1 MEEHLS
7 CIKTAKERYEK
18 WCSWDGFDRETKE
31 EVRSLVSWDEIYD
44 RFRSDLTFGTGGLRG
59 TMGAGTNRI
68 NVYTVRK
75 ATMGL
80 ANYLLKH
87 ADAYSEASVVI
98 AYDSRNNSRFFA
110 ENTAQ
115 ILSKKGIKSYLFEKI
130 TPTPVLSY
138 AVRRLKCRAGIV
150 ITASHNPKEYNG
162 YKVYDETGCQI
173 TQKAADEIY
182 AEIQHVNLYK
192 DIVLSPKDTI
202 AELITYLDDEVLEGF
217 LEEVKKQSVFVNS
230 EAKADLKISYTPLH
244 GTGFLPV
251 TKILNRDGFK
261 NVHVVE
267 LQATEDGNFP
277 TVKSPNPEERGALEM
292 AIQQAAVRNDDI
304 VLGTDP
310 DCDRVG
316 VAVWHRGKYQ
326 LISGNQIGALL
337 IDFLL
342 QVHKPTKRNHAI
354 VKTIVTNDLGAEIAK
369 KNGLVVINTLTG
381 FKYIG
386 EQINHFLETGAYSFF
401 MGYEESFG
409 YLIGT
414 HARDKDAVVS
424 SMLICEMAAYAKNIG
439 ITLID
444 WIERIYFDYGYY
456 LDDLET
462 FTLKGEVGEEKIL
475 EIMNGLRQNPYK
487 CLPRASCVMD
497 YKNGIDG
504 LPSSNV
510 IKLYF
515 PDRSWVA
522 VRPSGTEPKVK
533 FYYSAYGQNKN
544 QAESRLAEL
553 KDRVQEVL
561 RLSKF

>member
-261 NVHVVE
+261 SVHVVE

-487 CLPRASCVMD
+487 CFPRASCVMD

>member
-7 CIKTAKERYEK
+7 YIKTAKERYEK

-487 CLPRASCVMD
+487 CFPRASCVMD

>member
-7 CIKTAKERYEK
+7 YIKTAKERYEK

-68 NVYTVRK
+68 NVYTVPK

-202 AELITYLDDEVLEGF
+202 TELITYLDDEVLEGF

-342 QVHKPTKRNHAI
+342 QVHKPTERNHAI

-487 CLPRASCVMD
+487 CFPRASCVID

>member
-7 CIKTAKERYEK
+7 YIKTAKERYEK

-202 AELITYLDDEVLEGF
+202 TELITYLDDEVLEGF

-342 QVHKPTKRNHAI
+342 QVHKPTERNHAI

-487 CLPRASCVMD
+487 CFPRASCVID

>member
-202 AELITYLDDEVLEGF
+202 TELITYLDDEVLEGF

-487 CLPRASCVMD
+487 CFPRASCVMD

-544 QAESRLAEL
+544 QAESRLAAL

>member
-202 AELITYLDDEVLEGF
+202 TELITYLDDEVLEGF

-487 CLPRASCVMD
+487 CFPRASCVMD

-522 VRPSGTEPKVK
+522 VRPSGTEAKVK

>member
-202 AELITYLDDEVLEGF
+202 TELITYLDDEVLEGF

-386 EQINHFLETGAYSFF
+386 EQISHFLETGAYSFF

-487 CLPRASCVMD
+487 CFPRASCVMD

>member
-7 CIKTAKERYEK
+7 YIKTAKERYEK

-202 AELITYLDDEVLEGF
+202 TELITYLDDEVLEGF

-342 QVHKPTKRNHAI
+342 QVHKPTERNHAI

-475 EIMNGLRQNPYK
+475 EIVNGLRQNPYK
-487 CLPRASCVMD
+487 CFPRASCVID

>member
-202 AELITYLDDEVLEGF
+202 TELITYLDDEVLEGF

-342 QVHKPTKRNHAI
+342 QVYKPTKRNHAI

-487 CLPRASCVMD
+487 CFPRASCVMD

>member
-7 CIKTAKERYEK
+7 YIKTAKERYEK

-202 AELITYLDDEVLEGF
+202 TELITYLDDEVLEGF

-342 QVHKPTKRNHAI
+342 QVHKPTERNHAI

-401 MGYEESFG
+401 MGW
-409 YLIGT
+409 
-414 HARDKDAVVS
+414 
-424 SMLICEMAAYAKNIG
+424 N
-439 ITLID
+439 
-444 WIERIYFDYGYY
+444 
-456 LDDLET
+456 
-462 FTLKGEVGEEKIL
+462 
-475 EIMNGLRQNPYK
+475 
-487 CLPRASCVMD
+487 SC
-497 YKNGIDG
+497 
-504 LPSSNV
+504 
-510 IKLYF
+510 
-515 PDRSWVA
+515 A
-522 VRPSGTEPKVK
+522 
-533 FYYSAYGQNKN
+533 
-544 QAESRLAEL
+544 
-553 KDRVQEVL
+553 
-561 RLSKF
+561 

>member
-44 RFRSDLTFGTGGLRG
+44 RFRSDLTFGTGGLSG

-202 AELITYLDDEVLEGF
+202 TELITYLDDEVLEGF

-487 CLPRASCVMD
+487 CFPRASCVMD

>member
-7 CIKTAKERYEK
+7 YIKTAKERYEK

-202 AELITYLDDEVLEGF
+202 TELITYLDDEVLEGF

-342 QVHKPTKRNHAI
+342 QVHKPTERNHAI

-456 LDDLET
+456 LNDLET

-487 CLPRASCVMD
+487 CFPRASCVID

>member
-202 AELITYLDDEVLEGF
+202 TELITYLDDEVLEGF

-369 KNGLVVINTLTG
+369 KNGLVVITTLTG

-487 CLPRASCVMD
+487 CFPRASCVMD

>member
-202 AELITYLDDEVLEGF
+202 TELITYLDDEVLEGF

-424 SMLICEMAAYAKNIG
+424 SMLICDMAAYAKNIG

-487 CLPRASCVMD
+487 CCPRASCVMD

-544 QAESRLAEL
+544 RAESRLAEL

>member
-87 ADAYSEASVVI
+87 ADAYSDASVVI
-98 AYDSRNNSRFFA
+98 AYDPRNNSRFFA

-202 AELITYLDDEVLEGF
+202 TELITYLDDEVLEGF

-354 VKTIVTNDLGAEIAK
+354 VKTIVTNDLGAGIAK

-487 CLPRASCVMD
+487 CFPRASCVMD

-522 VRPSGTEPKVK
+522 VRASGTEPKVK

>member
-202 AELITYLDDEVLEGF
+202 TELITYLDDEVLEGF

-487 CLPRASCVMD
+487 CFPRASCVMV

>member
-202 AELITYLDDEVLEGF
+202 TELITYLDDEVLEGF

-487 CLPRASCVMD
+487 CFPRASCVMD

-553 KDRVQEVL
+553 KDRV
-561 RLSKF
+561 

>member
-7 CIKTAKERYEK
+7 YIKTAKERYEK

-202 AELITYLDDEVLEGF
+202 TELITYLDDEVLEGF

-230 EAKADLKISYTPLH
+230 EAKADLNISYTPLH

-342 QVHKPTKRNHAI
+342 QVHKPTERNHAI

-487 CLPRASCVMD
+487 CFPRASCVID

>member
-87 ADAYSEASVVI
+87 AEAYSEASVVI

-202 AELITYLDDEVLEGF
+202 TELITYLDDEVLEGF

-487 CLPRASCVMD
+487 CFPRASCVMD

>member
-18 WCSWDGFDRETKE
+18 WCSWDGFDRGTKE

-59 TMGAGTNRI
+59 IMGAGTNRI

-75 ATMGL
+75 ATVGL

-87 ADAYSEASVVI
+87 TDASSEASVVI

-138 AVRRLKCRAGIV
+138 AVRRLKCSAGIV

-182 AEIQHVNLYK
+182 AEIQHVDLYK
-192 DIVLSPKDTI
+192 DIVLSPKDTTN
-202 AELITYLDDEVLEGF
+202 ELITYLDDKVLEGF
-217 LEEVKKQSVFVNS
+217 LEEVKKQSVFLNG

-292 AIQQAAVRNDDI
+292 AIQQAAGRNDDI

-342 QVHKPTKRNHAI
+342 QVHKPTERNPAI

-386 EQINHFLETGAYSFF
+386 EQINYFLETGAYSFF

-444 WIERIYFDYGYY
+444 WIERIYSNYGYY
-456 LDDLET
+456 LDNLET
-462 FTLKGEVGEEKIL
+462 FTLKGEAGEEKIL

-487 CLPRASCVMD
+487 CFPRASCVMD

-515 PDRSWVA
+515 PDRSWIA

>member
-7 CIKTAKERYEK
+7 YIKTAKERYEK
-18 WCSWDGFDRETKE
+18 WCSWDGVDRETKE

-202 AELITYLDDEVLEGF
+202 TELITYLDDEVLEGF

-342 QVHKPTKRNHAI
+342 QVHKPTERNHAI

-487 CLPRASCVMD
+487 CFPRASCVID

>member
-44 RFRSDLTFGTGGLRG
+44 RFRSDLAFGTGGLRG

-202 AELITYLDDEVLEGF
+202 TELITYLDDEVLEGF
-217 LEEVKKQSVFVNS
+217 LEEVKN
-230 EAKADLKISYTPLH
+230 
-244 GTGFLPV
+244 
-251 TKILNRDGFK
+251 NR
-261 NVHVVE
+261 
-267 LQATEDGNFP
+267 
-277 TVKSPNPEERGALEM
+277 
-292 AIQQAAVRNDDI
+292 
-304 VLGTDP
+304 
-310 DCDRVG
+310 
-316 VAVWHRGKYQ
+316 
-326 LISGNQIGALL
+326 
-337 IDFLL
+337 
-342 QVHKPTKRNHAI
+342 
-354 VKTIVTNDLGAEIAK
+354 
-369 KNGLVVINTLTG
+369 
-381 FKYIG
+381 
-386 EQINHFLETGAYSFF
+386 
-401 MGYEESFG
+401 
-409 YLIGT
+409 YL
-414 HARDKDAVVS
+414 
-424 SMLICEMAAYAKNIG
+424 
-439 ITLID
+439 
-444 WIERIYFDYGYY
+444 
-456 LDDLET
+456 
-462 FTLKGEVGEEKIL
+462 
-475 EIMNGLRQNPYK
+475 
-487 CLPRASCVMD
+487 
-497 YKNGIDG
+497 
-504 LPSSNV
+504 
-510 IKLYF
+510 
-515 PDRSWVA
+515 
-522 VRPSGTEPKVK
+522 
-533 FYYSAYGQNKN
+533 
-544 QAESRLAEL
+544 
-553 KDRVQEVL
+553 
-561 RLSKF
+561 

>member
-18 WCSWDGFDRETKE
+18 WCSWDGFDRGTKE

-192 DIVLSPKDTI
+192 DIVLSPKDTTN
-202 AELITYLDDEVLEGF
+202 ELITYLDDKVLEGF
-217 LEEVKKQSVFVNS
+217 LEEVKKQSVFLNG

-354 VKTIVTNDLGAEIAK
+354 VKTIVTNDLGAEKKK

-487 CLPRASCVMD
+487 CFPRASCVMD

>member
-202 AELITYLDDEVLEGF
+202 TELITYLDDEVLEGF

-342 QVHKPTKRNHAI
+342 QVHKPTERNHAI

-487 CLPRASCVMD
+487 CFPRASCVMD

>member
-7 CIKTAKERYEK
+7 YIKTAKERYEK

-202 AELITYLDDEVLEGF
+202 TELITYLDDEVLEGF

-342 QVHKPTKRNHAI
+342 QVHKPTERNHAI

-487 CLPRASCVMD
+487 CFPRASCVID

-561 RLSKF
+561 RLS

>member
-44 RFRSDLTFGTGGLRG
+44 RFRSDLAFGTGGLRG

-202 AELITYLDDEVLEGF
+202 TELITYLDDEVLEGF

-487 CLPRASCVMD
+487 CFPRASCVMD